1 MVLRSGRDPSAP
13 LEALRLYSLL
23 DKRTT
28 PATVI
33 ADAAR
38 VNAFVADLA
47 SGLTESLA
55 NPSRVHGLRVQSLF
69 QAMIV
74 GLGGVQL
81 IKEED
86 VGDFFFDDNG
96 GSVRVPDFRLIRRD
110 GQVLLVEVKTV
121 NP

>member
-1 MVLRSGRDPSAP
+1 MALRSGRGPSAP

-23 DKRTT
+23 DTRTT

-33 ADAAR
+33 AAAER

-55 NPSRVHGLRVQSLF
+55 NPSRVHGFRVQSLF

-74 GLGGVQL
+74 ALGGVRF

-86 VGDFFFDDNG
+86 VGDFFFDDVG
-96 GSVRVPDFRLIRRD
+96 GPIRVPDFRLGDR
-110 GQVLLVEVKTV
+110 
-121 NP
+121 